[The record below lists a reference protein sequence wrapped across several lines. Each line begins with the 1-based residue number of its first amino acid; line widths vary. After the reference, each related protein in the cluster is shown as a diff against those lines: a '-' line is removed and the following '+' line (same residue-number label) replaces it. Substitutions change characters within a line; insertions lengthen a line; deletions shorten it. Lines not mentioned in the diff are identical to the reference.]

1 MLKFIVIVLYLM
13 LTGCSSHLISGADID
28 QAIGQN
34 NQKIFV
40 GIPVLA
46 SIEGSMTRLDETWL
60 LTAKHNKVILSLQGR
75 EVYYHPYCDIAL
87 VRSAGTVHASIG
99 MVLNGQDILHV
110 GYPIGLPLSASK
122 GKYVGDVFV
131 QDWDGCQMSATTGVV
146 SSGMSGGGVYNAH
159 DELIGINHGYVSGSV
174 TWPSGEKV
182 SHPAVFVSLYAVKD
196 WLHQITG
203 KDYYR

>member
-1 MLKFIVIVLYLM
+1 MLKRFVIMLCLL
-13 LTGCSSHLISGADID
+13 LTGCSSQWIARSDID
-28 QAIGQN
+28 GTIEQN
-34 NQKIFV
+34 NQKIFI

-46 SIEGSMTRLDETWL
+46 SLEGSMARLDESWI
-60 LTAKHNKVILSLQGR
+60 LTAKHNRVILALQGR

-87 VRSAGTVHASIG
+87 VKNAGTISAAVG
-99 MVLNGQDILHV
+99 MVFNGQEILHV

-131 QDWDGCQMSATTGVV
+131 QGWDGCQMSATTGVV
-146 SSGMSGGGVYNAH
+146 SSGMSGGGVYNDHA
-159 DELIGINHGYVSGSV
+159 ELIGINHGYVSGSV
-174 TWPSGEKV
+174 LWPNGEQA

-196 WLHQITG
+196 WLQLVTG